1 MALARIVREPL
12 MVPAVREGSDMS
24 PGERQ
29 EEICSVMQDMRELLV
44 KESDLGAS
52 GLAAIEAGS
61 VDRLADA
68 SEALLA
74 CPASYAVMYRRLVG
88 LWLRPAAG
96 GQ

>member
-1 MALARIVREPL
+1 
-12 MVPAVREGSDMS
+12 MVPEAREGSGMS
-24 PGERQ
+24 PNERQ
-29 EEICSVMQDMRELLV
+29 QEICSNMQDMRELLL

-52 GLAAIEAGS
+52 ALAAIEAGS

-68 SEALLA
+68 SEELLA
-74 CPASYAVMYRRLVG
+74 CHASYAVLYRRLVG

>member
-1 MALARIVREPL
+1 
-12 MVPAVREGSDMS
+12 MVPAAREGTGMS
-24 PGERQ
+24 PNERQ
-29 EEICSVMQDMRELLV
+29 GEICSIMQDMRELLL

-68 SEALLA
+68 SEELLA
-74 CPASYAVMYRRLVG
+74 CHSSYAVLYRRLVG

>member
-1 MALARIVREPL
+1 
-12 MVPAVREGSDMS
+12 MVPAAREGSGMS
-24 PGERQ
+24 PNERQ
-29 EEICSVMQDMRELLV
+29 QEICSIMQDMRKLLL

-61 VDRLADA
+61 VDRLADT
-68 SEALLA
+68 SEELLA
-74 CPASYAVMYRRLVG
+74 CHASYAVLYRRLVG

>member
-1 MALARIVREPL
+1 
-12 MVPAVREGSDMS
+12 MVPEAQADHGMS
-24 PGERQ
+24 PEERHAK
-29 EEICSVMQDMRELLV
+29 IHSVMQDMRGLLV
-44 KESDLGAS
+44 KASALGAA

-68 SEALLA
+68 SEELVA
-74 CPASYAVMYRRLVG
+74 CHASYAVMYRRLVG